1 MIKPR
6 IFAAK
11 IVEAKEGP
19 EAGKRIKKTTA
30 PDMGSYDVKS
40 GLEFCETKGFS

>member
-6 IFAAK
+6 IFATK
-11 IVEAKEGP
+11 IIEAKEGP
-19 EAGKRIKKTTA
+19 EVAKKIKKDSA
-30 PDMGSYDVKS
+30 PDMGTYDVKK